1 MCSGI
6 NSLLCIAI
14 AGYLYM
20 TTFVCGLIANLVGV
34 GLSILQDKVLST
46 LGYIAI
52 LRALCVCLCVCVCVC
67 CVCVCAYVCMHVCV
81 QICVHI
87 CVCACMHVC
96 TCVHVHLCMCMC
108 ICDGFWENLPV
119 MHKDNYLEKCN

>member
-1 MCSGI
+1 MGSGI

-34 GLSILQDKVLST
+34 VLSILQDKVLST

-52 LRALCVCLCVCVCVC
+52 LWALCVCLCACVC
-67 CVCVCAYVCMHVCV
+67 CVCVCACVCAYVCVHVCV
-81 QICVHI
+81 HMCVHM

-96 TCVHVHLCMCMC
+96 TCVYVHLCMCMC
-108 ICDGFWENLPV
+108 ICDWLWENLPV
-119 MHKDNYLEKCN
+119 MHKDNYL